1 MTIGGIV
8 AVIGIIGAFANIL
21 AVHKSKSFLS
31 VVIRHLVF
39 GLMYLGGGLSFMIGL
54 IFYIIKICKS

>member
-21 AVHKSKSFLS
+21 AARKSKSFAA

-39 GLMYLGGGLSFMIGL
+39 GLMYLGGGLSFVIGL